1 MTTYQIKALILSI
14 IVFLLPSILLADE
27 IRLRDNSLINGQIV
41 SMDKT
46 HLVVETS
53 FAGEIKIKI
62 SEITGIN
69 SDDLQSVSMESG
81 DKYTARL
88 EYTPAQGQVLVLDDG
103 NVILLG
109 DDKIAGLN
117 TREKTEKDY
126 WSGAAILGID
136 GQEGNTSELSIL
148 TRVELLRETEVNRL
162 SMYGE
167 MNFQRQNEET
177 TTEEYR
183 LGSRFEQDITDRWFA
198 FVSQNLEKDRFEN
211 LDLRSTTDTGLGYFF
226 IRKDNLKFKGLT
238 GLGYEFESFTSD
250 DSNRSNMILSAGY
263 DFMYDFRDWLR
274 LGHKFNYYPSITESF
289 SENYRLASNAY
300 TELPLGKDWDWKLR
314 FTLRHDFNNAPVPGV
329 KKLDTAYYL
338 SVVYDWN

>member
-1 MTTYQIKALILSI
+1 MTSCRIKALILTI

-27 IRLRDNSLINGQIV
+27 IRLHDNSLINGQIV

-88 EYTPAQGQVLVLDDG
+88 EYTPEQGQVLVLDDG
-103 NVILLG
+103 NVIVLG

-117 TREKTEKDY
+117 IREKTEKDY
-126 WSGAAILGID
+126 WSGAAILGIK
-136 GQEGNTSELSIL
+136 GQEGNTTELSVL
-148 TRVELLRETEVNRL
+148 TRLELLRETEVNRL
-162 SMYGE
+162 SMFGE

-183 LGSRFEQDITDRWFA
+183 LGSRFEQDITHRWFA
-198 FVSQNLEKDRFEN
+198 FVSQFLQKDRFQN
-211 LDLRSTTDTGLGYFF
+211 LELRSTTDIGLGYFF
-226 IRKDNLKFKGLT
+226 IRKEKLKFKGLT
-238 GLGYEFESFTSD
+238 GLGYQFESFTTD
-250 DSNRSNMILSAGY
+250 DPNKSNLILSFGY
-263 DFMYDFRDWLR
+263 DFLYDYKDWLR
-274 LGHKFNYYPSITESF
+274 LGHKFNYYPSITESIT
-289 SENYRLASNAY
+289 EEYRLASDAY
-300 TELPLGKDWDWKLR
+300 TELPLGKSWDWKLR
-314 FTLRHDFNNAPVPGV
+314 FTLRHDYNNAPVPGV